1 MGVVYIDTMMGVVY
15 IDTMMGVVYID
26 TMTPNMG
33 TVYESVK

>member
-1 MGVVYIDTMMGVVY
+1 MYIDTMMGVVY